1 MLHTLP
7 CVHCCMSWF
16 IFFYYISMDDLP
28 SELQNIIVRWV
39 CEFNRVDAIERMA
52 TFRIAY
58 GDIMRHVVNDIRNN
72 VPLYVFHIL
81 TCSKH
86 VISISLILPHC
97 DPYSVDLRHRIP
109 ESHICSYVRCSLTLR
124 KHAYE
129 NFRNTMYC
137 ARPRTSLLLNEII
150 L

>member
-1 MLHTLP
+1 MYSRARAAH
-7 CVHCCMSWF
+7 
-16 IFFYYISMDDLP
+16 FFYCICMDDLP

-39 CEFNRVDAIERMA
+39 CEFNRVDAIERMPA
-52 TFRIAY
+52 FRCTY
-58 GDIMRHVVNDIRNN
+58 GETMRRVFDDIRNN
-72 VPLYVFHIL
+72 APLYVFHIL
-81 TCSKH
+81 TSSKH
-86 VISISLILPHC
+86 VISISLILPQC

-129 NFRNTMYC
+129 NFRHTMYC
-137 ARPRTSLLLNEII
+137 VRPRASLLLNEII